1 MASRDAQE
9 VAMLTDKEQDTFSI
23 GYVVVI
29 GALLLFSINLLLQ
42 TCEAEPL
49 VGPPQQEQDGQ
60 R

>member
-1 MASRDAQE
+1 
-9 VAMLTDKEQDTFSI
+9 MLTDKEQDTFSI